1 MSQILNEEI
10 DKINKEKERLFEK
23 VKNNEAVDK
32 DKPNE
37 SMILQ
42 VIQMSNLFLI

>member
-10 DKINKEKERLFEK
+10 DKINKEKERLIEK
-23 VKNNEAVDK
+23 VKNYEANDK
-32 DKPNE
+32 EKPQE
-37 SMILQ
+37 SMIIE